1 MSRRTTFPFWDSA
14 AFESAHL
21 ARPMLLAG
29 LRARVARVGD
39 VIRHQKAL

>member
-14 AFESAHL
+14 AFESARL

-29 LRARVARVGD
+29 LD
-39 VIRHQKAL
+39 